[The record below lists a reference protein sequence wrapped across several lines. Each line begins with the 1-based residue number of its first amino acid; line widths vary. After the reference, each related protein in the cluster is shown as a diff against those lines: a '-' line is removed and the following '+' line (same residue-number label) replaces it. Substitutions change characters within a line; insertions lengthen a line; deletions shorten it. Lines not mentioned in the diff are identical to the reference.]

1 MPTILTR
8 SAGSARGYGFTGN
21 PIYRIQKL
29 LQSTTWT
36 APPGVTS
43 ILSLTGQGQNG
54 YAAYWQD
61 ISYLGTP
68 PPGYI
73 LSWIFSDVTDTGSTD
88 SSVVEA
94 FAQAQWDAFPSNPG
108 DGIVNI
114 SWECRRWN
122 STSSYT
128 YSSFGP
134 YDIRCVGTKTKVGN
148 GWGTVYPP
156 DTGGRPFYEINYGAM
171 QYYTPQFNGA
181 NTTGFGYTFAGG
193 VGAPATPTT
202 YTNVP
207 VTPGT
212 TYTINS
218 AGDGYITII
227 YYQGG

>member
-29 LQSTTWT
+29 LQSTTWV

-43 ILSLTGQGQNG
+43 ILSLTGKGQNG
-54 YAAYWQD
+54 SAAYWE
-61 ISYLGTP
+61 SLYNLGTA
-68 PPGYI
+68 Y
-73 LSWIFSDVTDTGSTD
+73 WFADVPDTNFNSGD
-88 SSVVEA
+88 VEA
-94 FAQAQWDAFPSNPG
+94 FAQAQWDLFPANPG
-108 DGIVNI
+108 AGIVNI
-114 SWECRRWN
+114 SWETRLYYSYPSGIQ
-122 STSSYT
+122 STT
-128 YSSFGP
+128 YGP
-134 YDIRCVGTKTKVGN
+134 YDIRATTTKVKVGN
-148 GWGTVYPP
+148 GWGATYPP
-156 DTGGRPFYEINYGAM
+156 DPGFRPFYEINAGGM
-171 QYYTPQFNGA
+171 EYYTPQFDGA

>member
-29 LQSTTWT
+29 LQSTTWV

-54 YAAYWQD
+54 YAAYWQS
-61 ISYLGTP
+61 ISNIGLE
-68 PPGYI
+68 PPGYM
-73 LSWIFSDVTDTGSTD
+73 LPWQFADVPDETGLNSGD
-88 SSVVEA
+88 VEG
-94 FAQAQWDAFPSNPG
+94 FAQSQWDLFPANPG
-108 DGIVNI
+108 AGTVNI
-114 SWECRRWN
+114 SWECRRY
-122 STSSYT
+122 SPSITSSFY
-128 YSSFGP
+128 GP
-134 YDIRCVGTKTKVGN
+134 YDVRATSTKTKVGN
-148 GWGTVYPP
+148 GWGSVYPP
-156 DTGGRPFYEINYGAM
+156 DTGTRPVYEINYSQM
-171 QYYTPQFNGA
+171 EYYTPQFDGA

-193 VGAPATPTT
+193 VGGPATPTT

-212 TYTINS
+212 TYTVNS
-218 AGDGYITII
+218 TGDGYITII